1 MDFISNPEAWSEG
14 IHYKNHYVY
23 NAKKRGILAS

>member
-14 IHYKNHYVY
+14 IHYKTSMFMMQ
-23 NAKKRGILAS
+23 KKEAF